1 MWICR
6 SSNLANVLGL
16 AGIKLP
22 SFLAAH
28 TVPCFVFVV
37 KLVLITCQCFG
48 FCRTILAQYQDFYSF
63 PLPCPKLSRLGAWVW
78 EGTQPWQLAL
88 TYQRD
93 IPCHM
98 VLCSAMKTREG
109 GGRGNVCGY
118 GICLS
123 KQLLM
128 CTEALLSRKLL
139 DICLLMESS
148 ELTGL
153 FLSSHTQLF
162 LPLLNCHCLDPLV
175 CLPSFYFLPIPQDGN
190 EWEAGW
196 VFGCQSES
204 IHHSSKVPEVKF
216 NIV

>member
-63 PLPCPKLSRLGAWVW
+63 PLPCPKLGAWVW

-98 VLCSAMKTREG
+98 VLCSAMKTRGG

-153 FLSSHTQLF
+153 FLSSHAAFPSPIKLSLSWSISLLAFFLF
-162 LPLLNCHCLDPLV
+162 SPHPT
-175 CLPSFYFLPIPQDGN
+175 GW
-190 EWEAGW
+190 EWVRGW
-196 VFGCQSES
+196 VGVWLPVRVNTPQQQSPWGQ
-204 IHHSSKVPEVKF
+204 V
-216 NIV
+216 